1 VTTDQTAAFDSRAGQ
16 AVYSRWTLQL
26 YDLYVLGLSCRLA
39 WRCPAPTLVAH
50 YDAHVSSHHLDV
62 GVGSGYFLDRCRFPV
77 PRPEIVL
84 LDLNEASLAFAAR
97 RIERFAPRACRA
109 DVLEPLP
116 LAERFDSIG
125 LGFLLHCLPG
135 DMAYKA
141 RALAHLAAVLK
152 PEGVLFGSTILAA
165 DVRHNRLGAALVG
178 IYNRKGIFSNRT
190 DSEAGL
196 RAALE
201 ASFVEVSITIQG
213 AVALFSARRPR
224 ASLTI
229 QRASSGP

>member
-1 VTTDQTAAFDSRAGQ
+1 VTTARTEAPDSRAGQ

-39 WRCPAPTLVAH
+39 WRCPAAALLAH
-50 YDAHVSSHHLDV
+50 YDAHVSARHLDV

-77 PRPEIVL
+77 ARPEVML
-84 LDLNEASLAFAAR
+84 LDLNESSLAFAAR
-97 RIERFAPRACRA
+97 RIARLGPRTCRA

-116 LAERFDSIG
+116 LQERFDSIG

-141 RALAHLAAVLK
+141 GGLAHLAAVLE
-152 PEGVLFGSTILAA
+152 PAGVLFGSTVLTV
-165 DVRHNRLGAALVG
+165 DVRHNRLGAALVD
-178 IYNRKGIFSNRT
+178 IYNRKGIFSNRG
-190 DSEAGL
+190 DSAAGL
-196 RAALE
+196 RAALD
-201 ASFVEVSITIQG
+201 ASFAEVSITMRG

-224 ASLTI
+224 LSAAS
-229 QRASSGP
+229 